1 MNNKIR
7 IPLLVQSGFTLIE
20 LMIVI
25 AILGILA
32 SIAISSYADYSIRAK
47 ISEASAMVAP
57 FTTAVGTYYWANS
70 TLPVSLEQA
79 GQTNVVTKYIESIT
93 ITSSGLISVDIN
105 ENSTGVS
112 GITADDLFVILTPVI
127 ATGAIVW
134 TCKVNN
140 IVDGTGDNTNMFRFV
155 PAKCR

>member
-7 IPLLVQSGFTLIE
+7 VPLLVQSAFTLIE
-20 LMIVI
+20 LINVI
-25 AILGILA
+25 TILGILA

-79 GQTNVVTKYIESIT
+79 GQANVVTKYIESIT